1 MNTMRHI
8 RLSVAAVLLA
18 VCIASV
24 SSDELPLR
32 RVTIFTSG
40 VAEFVHEGRLTG
52 EEAIVLPVPE
62 AHMSDVIRSL
72 SVIDS
77 GGGEVRSISYPAGES
92 LSDRLSRFRI
102 DLEHVTSIEALLNR
116 ARGTTIR
123 VVLADGRTFEGRVV
137 GADRPN
143 AERSSTLL
151 LRETAGLRSID
162 IEEVA
167 EFFLGDA
174 ALQRDLDRALEVL
187 ETSTVGTDI
196 RTIRLDLAGGASRTV
211 QIRYLREM
219 PVWKTSYRAVVDGER
234 VLLQGW
240 AHLDNTGTVD
250 WDGVEVHLVSASPET
265 YWIDLYPPHYVGRAA
280 VQGRTSVQE
289 SLSPS
294 PGVTLERSAAERSRL
309 DDGFAQ
315 NFEEQSMTNLNLATR
330 ESAEERRSRS
340 GTSFVLTDPV
350 TLPRGESA
358 MVPLINRSFPVEIT
372 RSFNPLRDIDGPRLS
387 VSFENDSPLQLPAGP
402 VTIYEGDRY
411 AGDSSLAILLPGGSA
426 TLPYAADLELTVER
440 EMQPITE
447 ELETI
452 RVVDGLLVTER
463 RARIGT
469 TYRIEPTGE
478 APRPFP
484 SVRIAHPARPGW
496 ELISPSPVERSAEV
510 MTIESAGREVV
521 VVEEQIRE
529 QRYALGSMAR
539 DALVTFSS
547 NRLIVPRVRRILQN
561 VLQLRDELVEK
572 ERERQELEREEGAIF
587 RDQARIRENMANLDR
602 DSRLYLRY
610 VADLSAQET
619 MLENLEE
626 DLRLAREAEEAAR
639 TALEGYLRS
648 LDS

>member
-1 MNTMRHI
+1 MNAMSPL
-8 RLSVAAVLLA
+8 RLSVAAVLFA
-18 VCIASV
+18 VCVASV

-52 EEAIVLPVPE
+52 AETIVLPVPE

-72 SVIDS
+72 TVIDS
-77 GGGEVRSISYPAGES
+77 GGGEVRSILYPAGES
-92 LSDRLSRFRI
+92 VSDRLSRFRI
-102 DLEHVTSIEALLNR
+102 DLEDVTSIETLLNR

-123 VVLADGRTFEGRVV
+123 LVLTDGRTIEGRVV
-137 GADRPN
+137 GADRPS
-143 AERSSTLL
+143 AERSSSLL
-151 LRETAGLRSID
+151 IRETAGLRSIAA
-162 IEEVA
+162 EEVA

-174 ALQRDLDRALEVL
+174 ALQRDFDRALEVL

-196 RTIRLDLAGGASRTV
+196 RTIRLNLAVGASRTV

-219 PVWKTSYRAVVDGER
+219 PVWKTSYRAVVEGER

-250 WDGVEVHLVSASPET
+250 WDDVDVYLVSASPET
-265 YWIDLYPPHYVGRAA
+265 YRIDLYPPRYVERPEEADRGARN
-280 VQGRTSVQE
+280 RP
-289 SLSPS
+289 SPS
-294 PGVTLERSAAERSRL
+294 HGLLFESDGLARSLDEQGVT
-309 DDGFAQ
+309 G
-315 NFEEQSMTNLNLATR
+315 LNLATR
-330 ESAEERRSRS
+330 ERAEARRGRS
-340 GTSFVLTDPV
+340 GTSFALTDPV
-350 TLPRGESA
+350 TLARGESA
-358 MVPLINRSFPVEIT
+358 MVPLINRSFPVEII
-372 RSFNPLRDIDGPRLS
+372 RSFNPSRDIEGPRLAL
-387 VSFENDSPLQLPAGP
+387 SFENESPLQLPAGP

-440 EMQPITE
+440 EMQPTVE

-452 RVVDGLLVTER
+452 RIVDGLLVIER

-484 SVRIAHPARPGW
+484 SVRIAHPVRPGW
-496 ELISPSPVERSAEV
+496 ELSSPSPVERSAETA
-510 MTIESAGREVV
+510 TIESAEREVV
-521 VVEEQIRE
+521 VVEEQVRE
-529 QRYALGSMAR
+529 QRYALGTTAR
-539 DALVTFSS
+539 DVLVAFSS

-572 ERERQELEREEGAIF
+572 ERERQELEREEDAIF

-602 DSRLYLRY
+602 DSPLYLRY
-610 VADLSAQET
+610 VSDLSAQET
-619 MLENLEE
+619 VLEDLEE
-626 DLRLAREAEEAAR
+626 DLRRAREDEEAAR

>member
-1 MNTMRHI
+1 MNTMRHL
-8 RLSVAAVLLA
+8 RLLIAVVFFAVSVDSVL
-18 VCIASV
+18 
-24 SSDELPLR
+24 SDELPLR

-52 EEAIVLPVPE
+52 DEMIVLPVPE

-72 SVIDS
+72 TVIDS
-77 GGGEVRSISYPAGES
+77 GGGEVRAISYPAGES
-92 LSDRLSRFRI
+92 VSDRLSRFRI
-102 DLEHVTSIEALLNR
+102 DLQHVTSIESLLNR

-123 VVLADGRTFEGRVV
+123 IVLEDGRMIEGRVV
-137 GADRPN
+137 GADRPS
-143 AERSSTLL
+143 ADDSPSLL
-151 LRETAGLRSID
+151 IRETGGLRSIATD
-162 IEEVA
+162 EIA
-167 EFFLGDA
+167 EFSLGDT

-196 RTIRLDLAGGASRTV
+196 RSIRLDLVGDVPRTV

-250 WDGVEVHLVSASPET
+250 WDDVEVHLVSASPET
-265 YWIDLYPPHYVGRAA
+265 YRIDLYPPRYVRRAVVPDRPA
-280 VQGRTSVQE
+280 AAPEG
-289 SLSPS
+289 LSPS
-294 PGVTLERSAAERSRL
+294 RRSNAA
-309 DDGFAQ
+309 DGFAQ
-315 NFEEQSMTNLNLATR
+315 RIDEQQITNLNLAVR
-330 ESAEERRSRS
+330 ESAEAHRQRS
-340 GTSFVLTDPV
+340 GTSFVLADPV
-350 TLPRGESA
+350 TIARGESA
-358 MVPLINRSFPVEIT
+358 MVGLINRSFPVEII
-372 RSFNPLRDIDGPRLS
+372 RSFDPTRDSVGPRLS
-387 VSFENDSPLQLPAGP
+387 VSFENDSPIQLPAGP

-440 EMQPITE
+440 ETRSAVE

-463 RARIGT
+463 RARVST
-469 TYRIEPTGE
+469 VYRIRETGE

-484 SVRIAHPARPGW
+484 SVRIAHPSRPGW
-496 ELISPSPVERSAEV
+496 ELVSPTPIERRADTVE
-510 MTIESAGREVV
+510 IESTGREVV

-619 MLENLEE
+619 MLEDLEE
-626 DLRLAREAEEAAR
+626 SLRLAREAEEAAR